1 MAIIYNP
8 DSEISRELT
17 KWDTQKRHGG
27 FNANGYEEFPK
38 MVYQAKARENGK
50 VMCGDPLAATGDAIG
65 EAFSRSCQMIV
76 SDQDE
81 MDRASKEGWYDTP
94 DLALAGYEDTQKSM
108 ADVAAMRHFADQR
121 MSACGTGQKLRLAD
135 DATHEHLPSI
145 PSTPVLRKRGR
156 PKRCDG
162 GSNLM
167 AHVATSSIGRC

>member
-94 DLALAGYEDTQKSM
+94 DLALVGYEDTQKSM
-108 ADVAAMRHFADQR
+108 ADVAAMRHFADQGMR
-121 MSACGTGQKLRLAD
+121 PAAQSEAKLAD
-135 DATHEHLPSI
+135 DATHEHLPEI

-156 PKRCDG
+156 PKRVVVP
-162 GSNLM
+162 S
-167 AHVATSSIGRC
+167 